1 MICSYSIFPPNL
13 DFRSADQES
22 ARSENGGGEKMKKV
36 VEKCI
41 GTSKRT
47 AEISAESA
55 ADVMGVAV
63 RRAAEKVKS
72 SLSSSDDQK
81 SIRDEL

>member
-1 MICSYSIFPPNL
+1 
-13 DFRSADQES
+13 
-22 ARSENGGGEKMKKV
+22 MKKI

-47 AEISAESA
+47 AEISAETA

-63 RRAAEKVKS
+63 RKAAEKVKS
-72 SLSSSDDQK
+72 SLSNSDDQK
-81 SIRDEL
+81 SIHDEL